1 MDNRDSEELVP
12 ICFPTI
18 PNIDL
23 DSVFRIKNV
32 LGVKAEEAK
41 TFFSDFFASN
51 LENNGN
57 MSNPEAGQRGM
68 EEGETSAE
76 TDRENQDNSRKGS
89 AEGTKSTMWPF
100 LNKVTETFQKFQ
112 RHCESGNENEVPFT
126 CLPRFVSETKKQH
139 DSKQDDALNGQVSPN
154 HETRVKLDEMK
165 IEEINGK
172 DGLFAAPDEFNSVR
186 RRIHTFGNSMFGD
199 PEVQRTLASSGFY
212 SLGGQSIQCI
222 GCRILH
228 DNWDLENDPT
238 DSLWHRRGCRF
249 LLPTARNSGQPNGQ
263 NHLGRSC
270 SFSTADLGAVGG
282 EQGTSHRATRV
293 FSEPNRVRRSATCGD
308 LPLRQDAPHE
318 LILPHGIERVT
329 SDHSFELF
337 RKCGNCGQ
345 DLLGDE
351 KEVCRQ
357 CRKWICS
364 RPNCQQHGQCYI
376 GRASSTERRSN
387 DRDRT

>member
-1 MDNRDSEELVP
+1 MCQSMAACVLRFSIMFGKELFL
-12 ICFPTI
+12 CFATI
-18 PNIDL
+18 PDL
-23 DSVFRIKNV
+23 NTI
-32 LGVKAEEAK
+32 AEEAK
-41 TFFSDFFASN
+41 TFFSDSLVAIIGNS
-51 LENNGN
+51 ENIFDT
-57 MSNPEAGQRGM
+57 EAGQRQM
-68 EEGETSAE
+68 REGETSAE
-76 TDRENQDNSRKGS
+76 TGNRDDGREGS
-89 AEGTKSTMWPF
+89 AAGTKSTMWTC
-100 LNKVTETFQKFQ
+100 LNKKIQETFQKFK
-112 RHCESGNENEVPFT
+112 RHCESGNEDEVPFT

-139 DSKQDDALNGQVSPN
+139 DSKQDDTLNCQVSPN

-212 SLGGQSIQCI
+212 SLDGQSIQCI
-222 GCRILH
+222 GCRISH
-228 DNWDLENDPT
+228 DKWDLENDPT
-238 DSLWHRRGCRF
+238 DSLWHRSGCRF
-249 LLPTARNSGQPNGQ
+249 LLPTARNAGQPNGE